1 MSSED
6 SGELRGLREQRRSRR
21 VAMSRPELNEFLTT
35 ERTCRVATMSQDG
48 PHVTPLWFV
57 WDGSLAWIY
66 SIVGS
71 QRWVDLD
78 RDPRVAIVVDAGHD
92 YFELRGAEITG
103 TVTVVGEVP
112 RTGAPASRLEAV
124 ERLFADK
131 YQGTGDMIY
140 DGRHGWLCITPAKI
154 ASWDFRKITPAGG

>member
-6 SGELRGLREQRRSRR
+6 SRDQQGLRDQRRGRR
-21 VAMSRPELNEFLTT
+21 VAMSRSELNDFLTT
-35 ERTCRVATMSQDG
+35 ERTCRVATIGPGG

-78 RDPRVAIVVDAGHD
+78 RDPRVAIVVDAGQD
-92 YFELRGAEITG
+92 YFDLRGAEVTG
-103 TVTVVGEVP
+103 TVAVVGEVP
-112 RTGAPASRLEAV
+112 RTGAPASRLDAV
-124 ERLFADK
+124 ETLFADK
-131 YQGTGDMIY
+131 YQAAGAMIY
-140 DGRHGWLCITPAKI
+140 DGRHGWLCVTPAKI
-154 ASWDFRKITPAGG
+154 VSWDFRKITPAGG

>member
-6 SGELRGLREQRRSRR
+6 SADLREQRRSRR
-21 VAMSRPELNEFLTT
+21 VAMSRPELDDFLTA
-35 ERTCRVATMSQDG
+35 ERTCRVGTAGPDG

-57 WDGSLAWIY
+57 WDGSLVWIY

-92 YFELRGAEITG
+92 YFELCGAEIRG
-103 TVTVVGEVP
+103 TAAVVGEVP
-112 RTGAPASRLEAV
+112 RTGEPASGLTAA
-124 ERLFADK
+124 ERLFAAK
-131 YQGTGDMIY
+131 YQETADMIY
-140 DGRHGWLCITPAKI
+140 DGRHAWLCITPEKI
-154 ASWDFRKITPAGG
+154 VSWDFRKIASAGG